1 MHKYALVVIDMQRG
15 FLDPSSPLYIAGA
28 ADTVPACARAIDCC
42 HRAGVPVVFAVRH
55 YRADGSDVERARY
68 DVWAKGGKPLSETC
82 PASMSDAWPEEF
94 RRAPA
99 DYVIV
104 KPRFSAFFHTEL
116 DLILRRLGVDTVLL
130 AGTTT
135 PNCIR
140 TTCYDGISLDYNVAV
155 LTDCCSSNTD
165 DIQQSN
171 LRDMANIGAFLL
183 TSDDF
188 LAGQE
193 PPDLARQVQSL
204 VLADPTPPEPSPT

>member
-28 ADTVPACARAIDCC
+28 AATVPACTRAIDCC

-68 DVWAKGGKPLSETC
+68 DVWAKGGKPLSEMR
-82 PASMSDAWPEEF
+82 PDSMSDAWPEEF

-116 DLILRRLGVDTVLL
+116 DLILRRLGVRTLYL
-130 AGTTT
+130 TGTTT

-140 TTCYDGISLDYNVAV
+140 TTCYDGLSLDYNVGI
-155 LTDCCSSNTD
+155 LTDCCSSNSEE
-165 DIQQSN
+165 IQQAN
-171 LRDMANIGAFLL
+171 MVDMANIGATLMTCAAFCDGKQATDWTDLVQAELL
-183 TSDDF
+183 
-188 LAGQE
+188 
-193 PPDLARQVQSL
+193 
-204 VLADPTPPEPSPT
+204 